1 MPMSYAVEKTP
12 KGRSFVRT
20 VSSGAVTA
28 DDVKGFSSVIG
39 PGQPLAGFPILALV
53 EPGADFSPESRKVFG
68 GMGGQAGAATIFT
81 AVVVPSAPLRVM
93 ISFIV
98 KVAGASDGTRFF
110 ANEPEARSWLFDKV
124 DA

>member
-1 MPMSYAVEKTP
+1 MPLNYAVEKTP
-12 KGRSFVRT
+12 KGRSFLRS

-28 DDVKGFSSVIG
+28 EDVKQFGAVIG
-39 PGQPLAGFPILALV
+39 PGQPLEGFPILSIV
-53 EPGADFSPESRKVFG
+53 EPGAEFSPESRKVFG
-68 GMGGQAGAATIFT
+68 GMGTKGGPTTVT

-98 KVAGASDGTRFF
+98 KVAGASDHTRFF
-110 ANEPEARSWLFDKV
+110 ANEPEARAWLFEKV